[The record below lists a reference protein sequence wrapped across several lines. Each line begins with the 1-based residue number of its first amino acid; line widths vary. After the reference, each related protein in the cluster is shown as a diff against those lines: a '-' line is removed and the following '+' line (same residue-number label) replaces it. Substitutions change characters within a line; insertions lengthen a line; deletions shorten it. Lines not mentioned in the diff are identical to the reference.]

1 MPRGDGFAPSDAAVR
16 AASGAAETVWWWE
29 EDDAAAGGGSWR
41 TRLERCDA
49 ATGSLVAVP
58 ADDARARPW
67 TPWRSVCDASE
78 APYFRWFAGANT
90 NACFNAVD
98 APVLRGRG
106 DDCAFT
112 CLPEEIGPDAPRVN
126 VTRRELLGAVARFA
140 AHLAS
145 QHGVEPRDRVLFHA
159 PTDAA
164 HCVAMLACQR
174 LGAAYSCTSVDT
186 AESVLAQRVE
196 DLRPKLVI
204 ACEGKT
210 QHAGVAVDCAAKAE
224 RVVAALRSK
233 TSAGSS
239 TGDSSPPPSVLLLPP
254 WHRPPPAERAAR
266 LRWSKL
272 SDREAVREASRLAPC
287 AVCASDHPLFV
298 SYTSGSTGRPKGVV
312 HGHGGYVWGVK
323 ESMRVVFEC
332 GEDTEHP
339 REGADGVSGGILT
352 VGSSGW
358 ITGQSYM
365 LMGPL
370 LAGCRSVMMAGSP
383 AFPSVTRPLETA
395 SAERVT
401 LFKSGSAAIRA
412 LMTDPTNARKLDAVD
427 LGAIR
432 CATFCAE
439 PVSVE
444 VHAYAQRHATRNFIN
459 SYWATE
465 HGAMVFSRD
474 VRRKLP
480 KAPRTTPGPGGRREE
495 DDLPADARTWPLPW
509 VESAIDP
516 ETSDVI
522 ITSPYPSLALTVF
535 GRPEAIRSPTWRG
548 DLRRYAETY
557 WPAGAG
563 GFVQGDVARRAEG
576 GGVTFHGRSDEVIN
590 VNGNRVG
597 TEQVE
602 RCLWAIEAKG
612 VIEAS
617 AAGGGKGPD
626 ADASAA
632 RKNQN
637 PSLANAALD
646 AGRAARRAGVDA
658 SESGGARTRT
668 HEWTGSGD
676 RLGSDARVSRVR
688 FGVKDCC
695 VVGAPDFVKGSSPVA
710 FVVFERVND
719 SDDSEDDLG
728 RMIVPDVA
736 AFKRAASR
744 AAADLV
750 GSHAAPDHVFAV
762 VALPKTI
769 TGKTARKTL
778 QLLLAGEAAPDASLR
793 DKSVLPPLAEAVR
806 RWRRDAATESR
817 GLDLA
822 SYWRRYRFSDHVV
835 RGRAIVP
842 GAGWLCVLAK
852 EADAG
857 RLADVSFMRGVHDEA
872 AEVRVVKRRRT
883 MQATVGDEVVLRASV
898 AAEPP
903 APDAVLAGT
912 EEEEEEEEEEE
923 RDGSPGGG
931 SRSGGEE
938 DTDDSP
944 VDTDDTD
951 EGSDEGGGSPR
962 RPGAKRLGGG
972 GGRGGPDEKT
982 RRAGAAKTGGKT
994 SSPAVVSEEATKA
1007 QHYRRCEALRLSYA
1021 GDYRAVERVEWSGY
1035 AFRAEVSSARGNLAA
1050 VLDAGLQV
1058 VCCSARANTFIPVA
1072 VKEFHVDESRVGAWL
1087 EAASASDDDA
1097 GVVVR
1102 GEILEQHPEFIVADL
1117 RYERRG
1123 SRAAEEAG
1131 AETSRRR
1138 TTSPSGSKKRK
1149 KNGDA
1154 ETLDGAAPHGASF
1167 DTGPGGSAF
1176 AAMGRVRFARVEGSR
1191 PRLQPAPRPGAG
1203 ASTGRAQTLDPAT
1216 ALARLRQL
1224 TPEQRIESV
1233 RDVVRKVVEDLTEL
1247 EPDFSKSAFDNGM
1260 HSLAAVELLSRVNA
1274 SLGTGVTTKL
1284 VVADAPMSEFVE
1296 KVADHAVTYSAPKTD
1311 DPDAKPFPNVD
1322 YEGLNE
1328 VVRRRLAGR
1337 SVGQTPYWFLARY
1350 FAYNWFKK
1358 AFQFFRI
1365 GGHRFVL
1372 DPPREIDL
1380 GVEVSMNRRVEFRDI
1395 DMNQHYT
1402 VEMIVARSVDG
1413 VEQLMA
1419 RAGLSHVELYYKR
1432 NIFAAK
1438 IQSTFHKELALGD
1451 AYKIRTKITKV
1462 VGSLMDIRVAFLDER
1477 ETLCFEIL
1485 WTILIVL
1492 DSTERILLDWENVDL
1507 MEGKKLKA
1515 GPGKHRVEA
1524 PATPGG
1530 ATASGEAKK

>member
-1 MPRGDGFAPSDAAVR
+1 M
-16 AASGAAETVWWWE
+16 
-29 EDDAAAGGGSWR
+29 
-41 TRLERCDA
+41 
-49 ATGSLVAVP
+49 
-58 ADDARARPW
+58 
-67 TPWRSVCDASE
+67 
-78 APYFRWFAGANT
+78 
-90 NACFNAVD
+90 
-98 APVLRGRG
+98 
-106 DDCAFT
+106 
-112 CLPEEIGPDAPRVN
+112 
-126 VTRRELLGAVARFA
+126 
-140 AHLAS
+140 
-145 QHGVEPRDRVLFHA
+145 
-159 PTDAA
+159 
-164 HCVAMLACQR
+164 
-174 LGAAYSCTSVDT
+174 
-186 AESVLAQRVE
+186 
-196 DLRPKLVI
+196 
-204 ACEGKT
+204 
-210 QHAGVAVDCAAKAE
+210 
-224 RVVAALRSK
+224 
-233 TSAGSS
+233 
-239 TGDSSPPPSVLLLPP
+239 
-254 WHRPPPAERAAR
+254 
-266 LRWSKL
+266 
-272 SDREAVREASRLAPC
+272 
-287 AVCASDHPLFV
+287 
-298 SYTSGSTGRPKGVV
+298 
-312 HGHGGYVWGVK
+312 
-323 ESMRVVFEC
+323 
-332 GEDTEHP
+332 
-339 REGADGVSGGILT
+339 
-352 VGSSGW
+352 
-358 ITGQSYM
+358 
-365 LMGPL
+365 
-370 LAGCRSVMMAGSP
+370 
-383 AFPSVTRPLETA
+383 
-395 SAERVT
+395 
-401 LFKSGSAAIRA
+401 
-412 LMTDPTNARKLDAVD
+412 
-427 LGAIR
+427 
-432 CATFCAE
+432 
-439 PVSVE
+439 
-444 VHAYAQRHATRNFIN
+444 
-459 SYWATE
+459 
-465 HGAMVFSRD
+465 
-474 VRRKLP
+474 
-480 KAPRTTPGPGGRREE
+480 
-495 DDLPADARTWPLPW
+495 PW

-522 ITSPYPSLALTVF
+522 ITAPHPSLALTVF

-563 GFVQGDVARRAEG
+563 GFVQASAARRAEG

-612 VIEAS
+612 AIEAS
-617 AAGGGKGPD
+617 AAGGGEGPD

-710 FVVFERVND
+710 FVVFERVTSVDD
-719 SDDSEDDLG
+719 SDGDLG
-728 RMIVPDVA
+728 SKVVPDVA

-762 VALPKTI
+762 AALPKTI

-817 GLDLA
+817 GLDLV

-835 RGRAIVP
+835 QGRAIVP

-912 EEEEEEEEEEE
+912 EEEEEEEEE
-923 RDGSPGGG
+923 RRVPGGG

-972 GGRGGPDEKT
+972 GGRGGPDKTT
-982 RRAGAAKTGGKT
+982 RRAGAAKTGGKTT

-1123 SRAAEEAG
+1123 SRAAEEADTE
-1131 AETSRRR
+1131 ETSRRR

-1154 ETLDGAAPHGASF
+1154 ETLDGAAPHGGRSTPVPGLGVRGDGARAVRASRVRVRGSSPRLAPARGRRRGARRRW
-1167 DTGPGGSAF
+1167 TPRRRWRGSASSPPSRGSSPCATSF
-1176 AAMGRVRFARVEGSR
+1176 GRWWRTSPNSNRTFRS
-1191 PRLQPAPRPGAG
+1191 PRSTTACTRSPRWSSCR
-1203 ASTGRAQTLDPAT
+1203 ASTRA
-1216 ALARLRQL
+1216 
-1224 TPEQRIESV
+1224 S
-1233 RDVVRKVVEDLTEL
+1233 
-1247 EPDFSKSAFDNGM
+1247 
-1260 HSLAAVELLSRVNA
+1260 
-1274 SLGTGVTTKL
+1274 
-1284 VVADAPMSEFVE
+1284 
-1296 KVADHAVTYSAPKTD
+1296 
-1311 DPDAKPFPNVD
+1311 
-1322 YEGLNE
+1322 
-1328 VVRRRLAGR
+1328 
-1337 SVGQTPYWFLARY
+1337 
-1350 FAYNWFKK
+1350 
-1358 AFQFFRI
+1358 
-1365 GGHRFVL
+1365 
-1372 DPPREIDL
+1372 
-1380 GVEVSMNRRVEFRDI
+1380 
-1395 DMNQHYT
+1395 
-1402 VEMIVARSVDG
+1402 
-1413 VEQLMA
+1413 A
-1419 RAGLSHVELYYKR
+1419 RA
-1432 NIFAAK
+1432 
-1438 IQSTFHKELALGD
+1438 
-1451 AYKIRTKITKV
+1451 
-1462 VGSLMDIRVAFLDER
+1462 
-1477 ETLCFEIL
+1477 
-1485 WTILIVL
+1485 
-1492 DSTERILLDWENVDL
+1492 
-1507 MEGKKLKA
+1507 
-1515 GPGKHRVEA
+1515 
-1524 PATPGG
+1524 
-1530 ATASGEAKK
+1530 